1 MNPGVASLCSREQ
14 TVWNQTKSSAYKGFL
29 WGWSFSGQRFTDGGL
44 VGFEVLS
51 LVSSETVEFSS
62 QGLVGFCGKLRD
74 WWVVLLRTWWFVVV
88 CFVLHSLFPAS
99 CP

>member
-1 MNPGVASLCSREQ
+1 M
-14 TVWNQTKSSAYKGFL
+14 
-29 WGWSFSGQRFTDGGL
+29 
-44 VGFEVLS
+44 GFEVLS

-62 QGLVGFCGKLRD
+62 QGLVDFCGKLRD